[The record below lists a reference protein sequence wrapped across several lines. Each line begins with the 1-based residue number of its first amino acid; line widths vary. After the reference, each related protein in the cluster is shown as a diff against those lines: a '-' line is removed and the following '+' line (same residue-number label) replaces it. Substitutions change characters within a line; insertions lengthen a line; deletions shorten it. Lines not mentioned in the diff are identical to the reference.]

1 MQSTTTF
8 TKEVMAQITADNHAV
23 SRAAALASGPHVF
36 SGAVRL
42 VAGDDVFGD
51 AVRRMHELERGA
63 LPASL
68 ERANRGTLAGV
79 PAAAPAGTPPLMAP
93 TPSSSAAQDLLNRCA
108 DAAEKVH
115 GTGKYTR
122 T

>member
-1 MQSTTTF
+1 MQSTTF

-23 SRAAALASGPHVF
+23 SRAAALASGPHGF

-51 AVRRMHELERGA
+51 AVRRMHEFERGA
-63 LPASL
+63 HPSV
-68 ERANRGTLAGV
+68 ERAERGVLAGV
-79 PAAAPAGTPPLMAP
+79 PAAAPAGTPLMAP
-93 TPSSSAAQDLLNRCA
+93 APSASAAQDLLNRCA

-115 GTGKYTR
+115 GTGKYAR